1 MTVRTLRIAWP
12 ALALLGLGVGFGSA
26 AAQQAPGEP
35 ITFPSHGSQLRAVFY
50 RATTPGTH
58 PTAVLFTGF
67 PGNGTDVLGLGPALP
82 PAGWN
87 ALFFNPRG
95 FHQSEGEYLPS
106 RGLEDAASA
115 LAFLR
120 SSSASLG
127 VDTGRIAAVGYSHG
141 GWTALMTTSR
151 EPGIKCVAAI
161 APDNLGLDGRRL
173 QSDTVYRAVLARALK
188 GAADRGFVRGAG
200 FDAAVAELTGHATD
214 YDLTTYASPLA
225 ARPVLVLGGWRD
237 DGPTLEQYIVPL
249 VRALRAAGNARVT
262 PVTLDDDHTFR
273 TTRPE
278 LQRTIVGWLESA
290 CAR

>member
-1 MTVRTLRIAWP
+1 MRTLRIALP
-12 ALALLGLGVGFGSA
+12 ALALLALAGGLRSA
-26 AAQQAPGEP
+26 AGQQAAGEP
-35 ITFPSHGSQLRAVFY
+35 ITFPSHGHTLRAVFY

-82 PAGWN
+82 AAGWN

-95 FHQSEGEYLPS
+95 FYQSEGEYLPS

-120 SSSASLG
+120 ASAARLG

-141 GWTALMTTSR
+141 GWTALMTASR
-151 EPGIKCVAAI
+151 EPGVKCVAVI

-188 GAADRGFVRGAG
+188 GAADRGVVRGAG
-200 FDAAVAELTGHATD
+200 FDAAAAELTGHAAE
-214 YDLTTYASPLA
+214 YDLITHAAPLN

-237 DGPTLEQYIVPL
+237 EGPTLEQYIVPL

-273 TTRPE
+273 ATRPE
-278 LQRTIVGWLESA
+278 LQRTVLGWLESA
-290 CAR
+290 CPR